1 VDAGPEMMLAF
12 ARQGDRWQ
20 NMTVDHTESYHERK
34 RKRRSEQAEL
44 LAKLDSLLP
53 DRARTKTFKSAVRAY
68 HPPRPI
74 CAPPP
79 LAGKYASLAHP
90 RCLHF
95 RRRAAVTVQDTGFPA
110 RVLTDFCGGICAAG
124 RPINWDSRSQLFQC
138 HDGRHPLL
146 KVC

>member
-1 VDAGPEMMLAF
+1 MMLAF
-12 ARQGDRWQ
+12 ARKGDRWQ
-20 NMTVDHTESYHERK
+20 NMTVDHTMVESYHERK

-68 HPPRPI
+68 HPPHPSAHHHPLLVNTLLWPTRDACI
-74 CAPPP
+74 SVGAPRSFCNTMTRHWLP
-79 LAGKYASLAHP
+79 GS
-90 RCLHF
+90 
-95 RRRAAVTVQDTGFPA
+95 
-110 RVLTDFCGGICAAG
+110 VLTDLCGGICAAG
-124 RPINWDSRSQLFQC
+124 RPINWDSRPQLFQC